1 MGWVLAPNQLYCV
14 VLCRRQQTKKANYL
28 CLLTIIS
35 LQLSSNHLTVFK
47 QCFDTKS
54 SAASLV
60 HHSSYQLHTYVCHM
74 LVFLQQLLY
83 NNRSWVQA
91 QRWTDGVDIAPIIFF
106 LRMLQRISI
115 HLTGT
120 RKQKPGSHSLCQPQ
134 HIQCTHHICFV
145 SKVKCSTTFLKQ
157 TDNPNLRNW

>member
-1 MGWVLAPNQLYCV
+1 MGWVQPPNQLYCV
-14 VLCRRQQTKKANYL
+14 VLCRKQQTKKADFL

-35 LQLSSNHLTVFK
+35 LQLSSK
-47 QCFDTKS
+47 QACVDTKS

-60 HHSSYQLHTYVCHM
+60 HHSSYQLHTCTYVCHM

-115 HLTGT
+115 HLTGAC
-120 RKQKPGSHSLCQPQ
+120 KQKPSSHSLCQPQ

-145 SKVKCSTTFLKQ
+145 TKVKCSTTFLKQ